1 MKSGKC
7 PKCGSANVRCK
18 LGAGKIGHHGRIPS
32 GGGFDVGMPVNRYVC
47 AECGFVETFVD
58 DAKARARVAEKWP
71 LALRA
76 RDTG

>member
-18 LGAGKIGHHGRIPS
+18 LGAGKHGHHGRIPS
-32 GGGFDVGMPVNRYVC
+32 GGGFDVGIPVNRYVC
-47 AECGFVETFVD
+47 AECGFVETYVD